1 MACLPRPFA
10 LRALALLALAA
21 SQVGCVSYWKGQ
33 EMEADVVALQGQ
45 IESMREDQRKQR
57 AATQEELQ
65 GLTSQ
70 LSTME
75 ASLNQAIERLRTAGA
90 NSALELE
97 KLNEEIA
104 RLKGELEE
112 ARHKAEQAKATGLPE
127 VEAPP
132 GAPALPDNAADLYRY
147 GYERKQ
153 ANDCPEAIRA
163 FATFSRDYADNDR
176 ADNALYLLAE
186 CQYVRGEYTNSIR
199 TLQVISQKYAKGD
212 KVDDALMLMHDN
224 FVALNRC
231 QDALPFLETLLA
243 EYPRSN
249 RAKAARKKLAATKK
263 RCK

>member
-1 MACLPRPFA
+1 MVEEPPRRVQPALIGRTMACLPRPFA

-21 SQVGCVSYWKGQ
+21 SQLGCVSYWKGQ

-132 GAPALPDNAADLYRY
+132 GAPTLPDNA
-147 GYERKQ
+147 
-153 ANDCPEAIRA
+153 
-163 FATFSRDYADNDR
+163 
-176 ADNALYLLAE
+176 
-186 CQYVRGEYTNSIR
+186 
-199 TLQVISQKYAKGD
+199 
-212 KVDDALMLMHDN
+212 
-224 FVALNRC
+224 
-231 QDALPFLETLLA
+231 
-243 EYPRSN
+243 
-249 RAKAARKKLAATKK
+249 
-263 RCK
+263 

>member
-1 MACLPRPFA
+1 MASLPRPSR
-10 LRALALLALAA
+10 LRLLALLAFAA
-21 SQVGCVSYWKGQ
+21 SQAGCVSYWKGQ

-57 AATQEELQ
+57 AATREELQ
-65 GLTSQ
+65 GLAAQ
-70 LSTME
+70 LSTMGT
-75 ASLNQAIERLRTAGA
+75 SLNEAVERLRTAGA
-90 NSALELE
+90 DSALELE
-97 KLNEEIA
+97 KMRKLIAEQQDIIA
-104 RLKGELEE
+104 RMK
-112 ARHKAEQAKATGLPE
+112 HQAEQAKATGLPE

-132 GAPALPDNAADLYRY
+132 GAPDLPTDPAELYRY

-163 FATFSRDYADNDR
+163 FATFSRDFADNDR

-212 KVDDALMLMHDN
+212 KVDDALVLMHDN

-263 RCK
+263 SCK